1 MYIMKFFFRINII
14 FQILL
19 TFTISA
25 SVQKRYITI
34 PFSIQV
40 PDNNLIFNSQSFIE
54 KYFYKNIILDF
65 SIGEN
70 SQITNGIINQDLSCF
85 ELIEEKNIS
94 FDKTSLKFFSPKKS
108 TSFKIR
114 KEVIKISY
122 RPDEYMALGSD
133 YFSFNEKNNMS
144 FLFKQVKNEDE
155 INFEKIKNDK
165 YIVKIGMILPSRE
178 MKCPQFFHDVKKVA
192 NLSKYIVSFEF
203 EENNNKGNLIFG
215 DEMFNYKNTKYF
227 ESQYIGSYSSQN
239 HQTYFN
245 EAKMILNGDNTNIN
259 ITKGTNS
266 IFDYNLGVIIGLDNY
281 KKIIEQYFFDDLIN
295 KKICTN
301 DNVKY
306 NNTNYIVYSCDARN
320 FEEKI
325 KSFPKLI
332 FVSKNFEYDFEL
344 TYNDLFTKINNK
356 YYFLVIFKEKS
367 EKNTWFFG
375 QPFYKK
381 YQFTINLDQNWVGFY
396 NPNKEKI
403 IPESPEEGNNT
414 DASGNTKRN
423 NNNENSGMS
432 KTKKILLITGLVI
445 LFIGISVGMFFLGR
459 KLKNDRKKR
468 ANELSDDNFDY
479 TGGTEG
485 IISNND

>member
-1 MYIMKFFFRINII
+1 MYITKFFFQLNII

-19 TFTISA
+19 TYIIST
-25 SVQKRYITI
+25 SVQKKYISI
-34 PFSIQV
+34 PFSIQA

-70 SQITNGIINQDLSCF
+70 PQITNGIINKDLSCF

-94 FDKTSLKFFSPKKS
+94 FDKNSLKFFSPRKS
-108 TSFKIR
+108 TSVKLR

-122 RPDEYMALGSD
+122 QPDEYMALGSD
-133 YFSFNEKNNMS
+133 FFSFNEKNNMS
-144 FLFKQVKNEDE
+144 FLFKHVKNEDE
-155 INFEKIKNDK
+155 INFDEIKNNN

-192 NLSKYIVSFEF
+192 NLSKYIISFEF
-203 EENNNKGNLIFG
+203 DENNNKGNLIFG
-215 DEMFNYKNTKYF
+215 DELFNYKNTKYF

-239 HQTYFN
+239 HQIYFN
-245 EAKMILNGDNTNIN
+245 EAKMILNSDNTNIN
-259 ITKGTNS
+259 ISQGTNS
-266 IFDYNLGVIIGLDNY
+266 IFDYNLGFIIGLDNY
-281 KKIIEQYFFDDLIN
+281 KKLIDLHFFDDLIN
-295 KKICTN
+295 KKICFY
-301 DNVKY
+301 DNVHF
-306 NNTNYIVYSCDARN
+306 NNTNFIVYSCNEGN
-320 FEEKI
+320 FESKI

-332 FVSKNFEYDFEL
+332 FVSKNFEYNFEL
-344 TYNDLFTKINNK
+344 TYADLFTKINNK

-367 EKNTWFFG
+367 EKNTWIFG

-403 IPESPEEGNNT
+403 IPQKQESST
-414 DASGNTKRN
+414 
-423 NNNENSGMS
+423 SGMS
-432 KTKKILLITGLVI
+432 KTSKVLLIVGLVI

-459 KLKNDRKKR
+459 KLKNDRKRR
-468 ANELSDDNFDY
+468 ANELTDDNYEYSHDDY
-479 TGGTEG
+479 SQP
-485 IISNND
+485 INSNND

>member
-1 MYIMKFFFRINII
+1 MYITKFFFQLNII

-19 TFTISA
+19 TYIIST
-25 SVQKRYITI
+25 SVQKKYISI

-70 SQITNGIINQDLSCF
+70 PQITNGIINQDLSCF

-94 FDKTSLKFFSPKKS
+94 FDKNSLKFFSPRKS
-108 TSFKIR
+108 TSVKLR

-122 RPDEYMALGSD
+122 QPDEYMALGSD
-133 YFSFNEKNNMS
+133 FFSFNEKNNMS
-144 FLFKQVKNEDE
+144 FLFKHVKNEDE
-155 INFEKIKNDK
+155 INFDEIKNNN

-192 NLSKYIVSFEF
+192 NLSKYIISFEF
-203 EENNNKGNLIFG
+203 DENNNKGNLIFG
-215 DEMFNYKNTKYF
+215 DELFNYKNTKYF

-239 HQTYFN
+239 HQIYFN
-245 EAKMILNGDNTNIN
+245 EAKMILNSDNTNIN
-259 ITKGTNS
+259 ISQGTNS
-266 IFDYNLGVIIGLDNY
+266 IFDYNLGFIIGLDNY
-281 KKIIEQYFFDDLIN
+281 KKLIDLHFFDDLIN
-295 KKICTN
+295 KKICFY
-301 DNVKY
+301 DNVHF
-306 NNTNYIVYSCDARN
+306 NNTNFIVYSCNEGN
-320 FEEKI
+320 FESKI

-332 FVSKNFEYDFEL
+332 FVSKNFEYNFEL
-344 TYNDLFTKINNK
+344 TYADLFTKINNK

-367 EKNTWFFG
+367 EKNTWIFG

-403 IPESPEEGNNT
+403 IPQKQESST
-414 DASGNTKRN
+414 
-423 NNNENSGMS
+423 SGMS
-432 KTKKILLITGLVI
+432 KTSKVLLIVGLVI

-459 KLKNDRKKR
+459 KLKNDRKRR
-468 ANELSDDNFDY
+468 ANELTDDNYEYSHDDY
-479 TGGTEG
+479 SQP
-485 IISNND
+485 INSNND

>member
-1 MYIMKFFFRINII
+1 MYITKFFFQLNII
-14 FQILL
+14 FQMLL
-19 TFTISA
+19 TYIISTST
-25 SVQKRYITI
+25 SVQKKYISI

-70 SQITNGIINQDLSCF
+70 PQITNGIINKDLSCF

-94 FDKTSLKFFSPKKS
+94 FDKNSLKFFSPRKS
-108 TSFKIR
+108 TSVKLR

-122 RPDEYMALGSD
+122 QPDEYMALGSD
-133 YFSFNEKNNMS
+133 FFSFNEKNNIS
-144 FLFKQVKNEDE
+144 FLFKHVKNEDE
-155 INFEKIKNDK
+155 INFDEIKSNN

-192 NLSKYIVSFEF
+192 NLSKYIISFEF

-215 DEMFNYKNTKYF
+215 DELFNYKNTKYF

-239 HQTYFN
+239 HQIYFN
-245 EAKMILNGDNTNIN
+245 EAKMILNSDNTNIN
-259 ITKGTNS
+259 ISQGTNS
-266 IFDYNLGVIIGLDNY
+266 IFDYNLGFIIGLDNY
-281 KKIIEQYFFDDLIN
+281 KKIIELHFFDDLLN
-295 KKICTN
+295 KKICSY
-301 DNVKY
+301 DNVRF
-306 NNTNYIVYSCDARN
+306 NNTNFIVYSCNEGN
-320 FEEKI
+320 FESKI

-332 FVSKNFEYDFEL
+332 FVSKNFEYNFEL
-344 TYNDLFTKINNK
+344 TYADLFTKINNK

-367 EKNTWFFG
+367 EKNTWIFG

-403 IPESPEEGNNT
+403 IPQKQESST
-414 DASGNTKRN
+414 
-423 NNNENSGMS
+423 SGMS
-432 KTKKILLITGLVI
+432 KTGKVLLIVGLVI

-459 KLKNDRKKR
+459 KLKNDRKRR
-468 ANELSDDNFDY
+468 ANELTDDNYEYSHDDY
-479 TGGTEG
+479 SQP
-485 IISNND
+485 INSNND

>member
-1 MYIMKFFFRINII
+1 MYITKFFFQLNII
-14 FQILL
+14 FQMLL
-19 TFTISA
+19 TYIISTST
-25 SVQKRYITI
+25 SVQKKYISI

-70 SQITNGIINQDLSCF
+70 PQITNGIINKDLSCF

-94 FDKTSLKFFSPKKS
+94 FDKNSLKFFSPRKS
-108 TSFKIR
+108 TSVKLR

-122 RPDEYMALGSD
+122 QPDEYMALGSD
-133 YFSFNEKNNMS
+133 FFSFNEKNNMS
-144 FLFKQVKNEDE
+144 FLFKRVKNEDE
-155 INFEKIKNDK
+155 INFDEIKNNN

-203 EENNNKGNLIFG
+203 DENNNKGNLIFG
-215 DEMFNYKNTKYF
+215 DELFNYKNTKYF

-239 HQTYFN
+239 HQIYFN
-245 EAKMILNGDNTNIN
+245 EAKMILNSDNTNIN
-259 ITKGTNS
+259 ISQGTNS
-266 IFDYNLGVIIGLDNY
+266 IFDYNLGFIIGLDNY
-281 KKIIEQYFFDDLIN
+281 KKIIDLYFFDDLLN
-295 KKICTN
+295 KKICSY
-301 DNVKY
+301 DNVHF
-306 NNTNYIVYSCDARN
+306 NNTNFIVYSCNEGN
-320 FEEKI
+320 FESKI

-332 FVSKNFEYDFEL
+332 FVSKNFEYNFEL
-344 TYNDLFTKINNK
+344 TYADLFTKINNK

-367 EKNTWFFG
+367 EKNTWIFG

-403 IPESPEEGNNT
+403 IPQKQESST
-414 DASGNTKRN
+414 
-423 NNNENSGMS
+423 SGMS
-432 KTKKILLITGLVI
+432 KTRKVLLIVGLVI

-459 KLKNDRKKR
+459 KLKNDRKRR
-468 ANELSDDNFDY
+468 ANELTDDNYEYSHDDY
-479 TGGTEG
+479 SQP
-485 IISNND
+485 INSNND

>member
-1 MYIMKFFFRINII
+1 MYITKFFFQLNII

-19 TFTISA
+19 TYIISTST
-25 SVQKRYITI
+25 SVQKKYISI
-34 PFSIQV
+34 PFSIQA

-70 SQITNGIINQDLSCF
+70 PQITNGIINKDLSCF

-94 FDKTSLKFFSPKKS
+94 FDKNSLKFFSPRKS
-108 TSFKIR
+108 TSVKLR

-122 RPDEYMALGSD
+122 QPDEYMALGSD
-133 YFSFNEKNNMS
+133 FFSFNEKNNMS
-144 FLFKQVKNEDE
+144 FLFKHVKNEDE
-155 INFEKIKNDK
+155 INFDEIKNNN

-192 NLSKYIVSFEF
+192 NLSKYIISFEF
-203 EENNNKGNLIFG
+203 DENNNKGNLIFG
-215 DEMFNYKNTKYF
+215 DELFNYKNTKYF

-239 HQTYFN
+239 HQIYFN
-245 EAKMILNGDNTNIN
+245 EAKMILNSDNTNIN
-259 ITKGTNS
+259 ISQGTNS
-266 IFDYNLGVIIGLDNY
+266 IFDYNLGFIIGLDNY
-281 KKIIEQYFFDDLIN
+281 KKIIELHFFDDLLN
-295 KKICTN
+295 KKICSY
-301 DNVKY
+301 DNVHF
-306 NNTNYIVYSCDARN
+306 NNTNFIVYSCNEGN
-320 FEEKI
+320 FESKI

-332 FVSKNFEYDFEL
+332 FVSKNFEYNFEL
-344 TYNDLFTKINNK
+344 TYADLFTKINNK

-367 EKNTWFFG
+367 EKNTWIFG

-403 IPESPEEGNNT
+403 IPQKQESST
-414 DASGNTKRN
+414 
-423 NNNENSGMS
+423 SGMS
-432 KTKKILLITGLVI
+432 KTSKVLLIVGLVI

-459 KLKNDRKKR
+459 KLKNDRKRR
-468 ANELSDDNFDY
+468 ANELTDDNYEYSHDDY
-479 TGGTEG
+479 SQP
-485 IISNND
+485 INSNND

>member
-1 MYIMKFFFRINII
+1 MYITKFFFQLNII

-19 TFTISA
+19 TYIIST
-25 SVQKRYITI
+25 SVQKKYISI

-70 SQITNGIINQDLSCF
+70 PQITNGIINKDLSCF

-94 FDKTSLKFFSPKKS
+94 FDKNSLKFFSPRKS
-108 TSFKIR
+108 TSIKLR

-122 RPDEYMALGSD
+122 QPDEYMALGSD
-133 YFSFNEKNNMS
+133 FFSFNEKNNMS
-144 FLFKQVKNEDE
+144 FLFKHVKNEDE
-155 INFEKIKNDK
+155 INFDEIKNNN

-192 NLSKYIVSFEF
+192 NLSKYIISFEF
-203 EENNNKGNLIFG
+203 DENNNKGNLIFG
-215 DEMFNYKNTKYF
+215 DELFNYKNTKYF

-239 HQTYFN
+239 HQIYFN
-245 EAKMILNGDNTNIN
+245 EAKMILNSDNTNIN
-259 ITKGTNS
+259 ISQGTNS
-266 IFDYNLGVIIGLDNY
+266 IFDYNLGFIIGLDNY
-281 KKIIEQYFFDDLIN
+281 KKIIELHFFDDLLN
-295 KKICTN
+295 KKICSY
-301 DNVKY
+301 DNVHF
-306 NNTNYIVYSCDARN
+306 NNTNFIVYSCNEGN
-320 FEEKI
+320 FESKI

-332 FVSKNFEYDFEL
+332 FVSKNFEYNFEL
-344 TYNDLFTKINNK
+344 TYADLFTKINNK

-367 EKNTWFFG
+367 EKNTWIFG

-403 IPESPEEGNNT
+403 IPQKQESST
-414 DASGNTKRN
+414 
-423 NNNENSGMS
+423 SGMS
-432 KTKKILLITGLVI
+432 KTSKVLLIVGLVI

-459 KLKNDRKKR
+459 KLKNDRKRR
-468 ANELSDDNFDY
+468 ANELTDDNYEYSHDDY
-479 TGGTEG
+479 SQP
-485 IISNND
+485 INSNND

>member
-1 MYIMKFFFRINII
+1 MYITKFFFQLNII

-19 TFTISA
+19 TYIIST
-25 SVQKRYITI
+25 SVQKKYISI

-40 PDNNLIFNSQSFIE
+40 PDNNLIFNAQSFIE

-70 SQITNGIINQDLSCF
+70 PQITNGIINKDLSCF

-94 FDKTSLKFFSPKKS
+94 FDKNSLKFFSPRKS
-108 TSFKIR
+108 TSVKLR

-122 RPDEYMALGSD
+122 QPDEYMALGSD
-133 YFSFNEKNNMS
+133 FFSFNEKNNMS
-144 FLFKQVKNEDE
+144 FLFKHVKNEDE
-155 INFEKIKNDK
+155 INFDEIKNNN

-192 NLSKYIVSFEF
+192 NLSKYIISFEF
-203 EENNNKGNLIFG
+203 DENNNKGNLIFG
-215 DEMFNYKNTKYF
+215 DELFNYKNTKYF

-239 HQTYFN
+239 HQIYFN
-245 EAKMILNGDNTNIN
+245 EAKMILNSDNTNIN
-259 ITKGTNS
+259 ISQGTNS
-266 IFDYNLGVIIGLDNY
+266 IFDYNLGFIIGLDNY
-281 KKIIEQYFFDDLIN
+281 KKIIELHFFDDLLN
-295 KKICTN
+295 KKICSY
-301 DNVKY
+301 DNVHF
-306 NNTNYIVYSCDARN
+306 NNTNFIVYSCNEGN
-320 FEEKI
+320 FESKI

-332 FVSKNFEYDFEL
+332 FVSKNFEYNFEL
-344 TYNDLFTKINNK
+344 TYADLFTKINNK

-367 EKNTWFFG
+367 EKNTWIFG

-403 IPESPEEGNNT
+403 IPQKQESST
-414 DASGNTKRN
+414 
-423 NNNENSGMS
+423 SGMS
-432 KTKKILLITGLVI
+432 KTSKVLLIVGLVI

-459 KLKNDRKKR
+459 KLKNDRKRR
-468 ANELSDDNFDY
+468 ANELTDDNYEYSHDDY
-479 TGGTEG
+479 SQP
-485 IISNND
+485 INSNND

>member
-1 MYIMKFFFRINII
+1 MYITKFFFQLNII

-19 TFTISA
+19 IYIIST
-25 SVQKRYITI
+25 SVQKKYISI

-70 SQITNGIINQDLSCF
+70 PQITNGIINKDLSCF

-94 FDKTSLKFFSPKKS
+94 FDKNSLKFFSPRKS
-108 TSFKIR
+108 TSVKLR

-122 RPDEYMALGSD
+122 QPDEYMALGSD
-133 YFSFNEKNNMS
+133 FFSFNEKNNMS
-144 FLFKQVKNEDE
+144 FLFKHVKNEDE
-155 INFEKIKNDK
+155 INFDEIKNNN

-192 NLSKYIVSFEF
+192 NLSKYIISFEF
-203 EENNNKGNLIFG
+203 DENNNKGNLIFG
-215 DEMFNYKNTKYF
+215 DELFNYKNTKYF

-239 HQTYFN
+239 HQIYFN
-245 EAKMILNGDNTNIN
+245 EAKMILNSDNTNIN
-259 ITKGTNS
+259 ISQGTNS
-266 IFDYNLGVIIGLDNY
+266 IFDYNLGFIIGLDNY
-281 KKIIEQYFFDDLIN
+281 KKIIELHFFDDLLN
-295 KKICTN
+295 KKICSY
-301 DNVKY
+301 DNVHF
-306 NNTNYIVYSCDARN
+306 NNTNFIVYSCNEGN
-320 FEEKI
+320 FESKI

-332 FVSKNFEYDFEL
+332 FVSKNFEYNFEL
-344 TYNDLFTKINNK
+344 TYADLFTKINNK

-367 EKNTWFFG
+367 EKNTWIFG

-403 IPESPEEGNNT
+403 IPQKQESST
-414 DASGNTKRN
+414 
-423 NNNENSGMS
+423 SGMS
-432 KTKKILLITGLVI
+432 KTSKVLLIVGLVI

-459 KLKNDRKKR
+459 KLKNDRKRR
-468 ANELSDDNFDY
+468 ANELTDDNYDY
-479 TGGTEG
+479 SHDDYSQP
-485 IISNND
+485 INSNND

>member
-1 MYIMKFFFRINII
+1 MYVTKFFFQLNII

-19 TFTISA
+19 TYIIST
-25 SVQKRYITI
+25 SVQKKYISI

-70 SQITNGIINQDLSCF
+70 PQITNGIINQDLSCF

-94 FDKTSLKFFSPKKS
+94 FDKNSLKFFSPRKS
-108 TSFKIR
+108 TSVKLR

-122 RPDEYMALGSD
+122 QPDEYMALGSD
-133 YFSFNEKNNMS
+133 FFSFNEKNNMS
-144 FLFKQVKNEDE
+144 FLFKHVKNEDE
-155 INFEKIKNDK
+155 INFDEIKNNN

-192 NLSKYIVSFEF
+192 NLSKYIISFEF
-203 EENNNKGNLIFG
+203 DENNNKGNLIFG
-215 DEMFNYKNTKYF
+215 DELFNYKNTKYF

-239 HQTYFN
+239 HQIYFN
-245 EAKMILNGDNTNIN
+245 EAKMILNSDNTNIN
-259 ITKGTNS
+259 ISQGTNS
-266 IFDYNLGVIIGLDNY
+266 IFDYNLGFIIGLDNY
-281 KKIIEQYFFDDLIN
+281 KKIIELHFFDDLLN
-295 KKICTN
+295 KKICSY
-301 DNVKY
+301 DNVHF
-306 NNTNYIVYSCDARN
+306 NNTNFIVYSCNEGN
-320 FEEKI
+320 FESKI

-332 FVSKNFEYDFEL
+332 FVSKNFEYNFEL
-344 TYNDLFTKINNK
+344 TYADLFTKINNK

-367 EKNTWFFG
+367 EKNTWIFG

-403 IPESPEEGNNT
+403 IPQKQESST
-414 DASGNTKRN
+414 
-423 NNNENSGMS
+423 SGMS
-432 KTKKILLITGLVI
+432 KTSKVLLIVGLVI

-459 KLKNDRKKR
+459 KLKNDRKRR
-468 ANELSDDNFDY
+468 ANELTDDNYEYSHDDY
-479 TGGTEG
+479 SQP
-485 IISNND
+485 INSNND

>member
-1 MYIMKFFFRINII
+1 M
-14 FQILL
+14 LL
-19 TFTISA
+19 TYIISTST
-25 SVQKRYITI
+25 SVQKKYISI

-70 SQITNGIINQDLSCF
+70 PQITNGIINKDLSCF

-94 FDKTSLKFFSPKKS
+94 FDKNSLKFFSPRKS
-108 TSFKIR
+108 TSVKLR

-122 RPDEYMALGSD
+122 QPDEYMALGSD
-133 YFSFNEKNNMS
+133 FFSFNEKNNMS
-144 FLFKQVKNEDE
+144 FLFKHVKNEDE
-155 INFEKIKNDK
+155 INFDEIKNNN

-192 NLSKYIVSFEF
+192 NLSKYIISFEF
-203 EENNNKGNLIFG
+203 DENNNKGNLIFG
-215 DEMFNYKNTKYF
+215 DELFNYKNTKYF

-239 HQTYFN
+239 HQIYFN
-245 EAKMILNGDNTNIN
+245 EAKMILNSDNTNIN
-259 ITKGTNS
+259 ISQGTNS
-266 IFDYNLGVIIGLDNY
+266 IFDYNLGFIIGLDNY
-281 KKIIEQYFFDDLIN
+281 KKLIDLHFFDDLLN
-295 KKICTN
+295 KKICSY
-301 DNVKY
+301 DNVHF
-306 NNTNYIVYSCDARN
+306 NNTNFIVYSCNEGN
-320 FEEKI
+320 FESKI

-332 FVSKNFEYDFEL
+332 FVSKNFEYNFEL
-344 TYNDLFTKINNK
+344 TYADLFTKINNK

-367 EKNTWFFG
+367 EKNTWIFG

-403 IPESPEEGNNT
+403 IPQKQESST
-414 DASGNTKRN
+414 
-423 NNNENSGMS
+423 SGMS
-432 KTKKILLITGLVI
+432 KTSKVLLIVGLVI

-459 KLKNDRKKR
+459 KLKNDRKRR
-468 ANELSDDNFDY
+468 ANELTDDNYEYSHDDY
-479 TGGTEG
+479 SQP
-485 IISNND
+485 INSNND

>member
-1 MYIMKFFFRINII
+1 MYITKFFFQLNII

-19 TFTISA
+19 TYIIST
-25 SVQKRYITI
+25 SVQKKYISI

-70 SQITNGIINQDLSCF
+70 PQITNGIINKDLSCF

-94 FDKTSLKFFSPKKS
+94 FDKNSLKFFSPRKS
-108 TSFKIR
+108 TSVKLR

-122 RPDEYMALGSD
+122 QPDEYMALGSD
-133 YFSFNEKNNMS
+133 FFSFNEKNNMS
-144 FLFKQVKNEDE
+144 FLFKHVKNEDE
-155 INFEKIKNDK
+155 INFDEIKNNN

-192 NLSKYIVSFEF
+192 NLSKYIISFEF
-203 EENNNKGNLIFG
+203 DENNNKGNLIFG
-215 DEMFNYKNTKYF
+215 DELFNYKNTKYF

-239 HQTYFN
+239 HQIYFN
-245 EAKMILNGDNTNIN
+245 EAKMILNSDNTNIN
-259 ITKGTNS
+259 ISQGTNS
-266 IFDYNLGVIIGLDNY
+266 IFDYNFGFIIGLDNY
-281 KKIIEQYFFDDLIN
+281 KKIIELHFFDDLLN
-295 KKICTN
+295 KKICSY
-301 DNVKY
+301 DNVHF
-306 NNTNYIVYSCDARN
+306 NNTNFIVYSCNEGN
-320 FEEKI
+320 FESKI

-332 FVSKNFEYDFEL
+332 FVSKNFEYNFEL
-344 TYNDLFTKINNK
+344 TYADLFTKINNK

-367 EKNTWFFG
+367 EKNTWIFG

-403 IPESPEEGNNT
+403 IPQKQESST
-414 DASGNTKRN
+414 
-423 NNNENSGMS
+423 SGMS
-432 KTKKILLITGLVI
+432 KTSKVLLIVGLVI

-459 KLKNDRKKR
+459 KLKNDRKRR
-468 ANELSDDNFDY
+468 ANELTDDNYEYSHDDY
-479 TGGTEG
+479 SQP
-485 IISNND
+485 INSNND

>member
-1 MYIMKFFFRINII
+1 MYITKFFFQLNII

-19 TFTISA
+19 TYIIST
-25 SVQKRYITI
+25 SVQKKYISI

-70 SQITNGIINQDLSCF
+70 PQITNGIINKDLSCF

-94 FDKTSLKFFSPKKS
+94 FDKNSLKFFSPRKS
-108 TSFKIR
+108 TSVKLR

-122 RPDEYMALGSD
+122 QPDEYMALGSD
-133 YFSFNEKNNMS
+133 FFSFNEKNNMS
-144 FLFKQVKNEDE
+144 FLFKHVKNEDE
-155 INFEKIKNDK
+155 INFDEIKNNN

-192 NLSKYIVSFEF
+192 NLSKYIISFEF
-203 EENNNKGNLIFG
+203 DENNNKGNLIFG
-215 DEMFNYKNTKYF
+215 DELFNYKNTKYF

-239 HQTYFN
+239 HQIYFN
-245 EAKMILNGDNTNIN
+245 EAKMILNSDNTNIN
-259 ITKGTNS
+259 ISQGTNS
-266 IFDYNLGVIIGLDNY
+266 IFDYNLGFIIGLDNY
-281 KKIIEQYFFDDLIN
+281 KKLIELHFFDDLLN
-295 KKICTN
+295 KKICSY
-301 DNVKY
+301 DNVHF
-306 NNTNYIVYSCDARN
+306 NNTNFIVYSCNEGN
-320 FEEKI
+320 FESKI

-332 FVSKNFEYDFEL
+332 FVSKNFEYNFEL
-344 TYNDLFTKINNK
+344 TYADLFTKINNK

-367 EKNTWFFG
+367 EKNTWIFG

-403 IPESPEEGNNT
+403 IPQKQESST
-414 DASGNTKRN
+414 
-423 NNNENSGMS
+423 SGMS
-432 KTKKILLITGLVI
+432 KTSKVLLIVGLVI

-459 KLKNDRKKR
+459 KLKNDRKRR
-468 ANELSDDNFDY
+468 ANELTDDNYEYSHDDY
-479 TGGTEG
+479 SQP
-485 IISNND
+485 INSNND

>member
-1 MYIMKFFFRINII
+1 MYITKFFFQLNII

-19 TFTISA
+19 TYIIST
-25 SVQKRYITI
+25 SVQKKYISI

-70 SQITNGIINQDLSCF
+70 PQITNGIINKDLSCF

-94 FDKTSLKFFSPKKS
+94 FDKNSLKFFSPRKS
-108 TSFKIR
+108 TSVKLR

-122 RPDEYMALGSD
+122 QPDEYMALGSD
-133 YFSFNEKNNMS
+133 FFSFNEKNNMS
-144 FLFKQVKNEDE
+144 FLFKHVKNEDE
-155 INFEKIKNDK
+155 INFDEIKNNN

-192 NLSKYIVSFEF
+192 NLSKYIISFEF
-203 EENNNKGNLIFG
+203 DENNNKGNLIFG
-215 DEMFNYKNTKYF
+215 DELFNYKNTKYF

-239 HQTYFN
+239 HQIYFN
-245 EAKMILNGDNTNIN
+245 EAKMILNSDNTNIN
-259 ITKGTNS
+259 ISQGTNS
-266 IFDYNLGVIIGLDNY
+266 IFDYNLGFIIGLDNY
-281 KKIIEQYFFDDLIN
+281 KKLIDLHFFDDLLN
-295 KKICTN
+295 KKICSY
-301 DNVKY
+301 DNVHF
-306 NNTNYIVYSCDARN
+306 NNTNFIVYSCNEGN
-320 FEEKI
+320 FESKI

-332 FVSKNFEYDFEL
+332 FVSKNFEYNFEL
-344 TYNDLFTKINNK
+344 TYADLFTKINNK

-367 EKNTWFFG
+367 EKNTWIFG

-403 IPESPEEGNNT
+403 IPQKQESST
-414 DASGNTKRN
+414 
-423 NNNENSGMS
+423 SGMS
-432 KTKKILLITGLVI
+432 KTSKVLLIVGLVI

-459 KLKNDRKKR
+459 KLKNDRKRR
-468 ANELSDDNFDY
+468 ANELTDDNYDY
-479 TGGTEG
+479 SHDDYSQP
-485 IISNND
+485 INSNND